1 MLVLALLSHTAPQ
14 KREYVLKL
22 QGCVNYDGILQ
33 LKLLGKSAA
42 KVIQY
47 IRVFQKKQGITYSSY
62 LSLLKWLE
70 SLLHGQWLL
79 VLCGFFLSY
88 FVHIAGYAVSSP

>member
-47 IRVFQKKQGITYSSY
+47 IRVFQKKHRELLTLPTSVFSS
-62 LSLLKWLE
+62 
-70 SLLHGQWLL
+70 G
-79 VLCGFFLSY
+79 
-88 FVHIAGYAVSSP
+88 